1 MKQSELNNDQKER
14 FNLMVMAAID
24 GELGPD
30 EKEEFENYVR
40 RYPECRDEWEQFKKV
55 KEVTKQMK
63 LKSPADE
70 TWDSYWLNVYN
81 RIERGLGWI
90 FLSIGT
96 IIVLVYAAY
105 QFLIGLFGDADVPV
119 FVKAG
124 IFLLVAGVIFLL
136 ISVARERF
144 FVRKSDPY
152 KEVER

>member
-1 MKQSELNNDQKER
+1 MKQSELNNDQRER

-30 EKEEFENYVR
+30 EKKEFEHYVR
-40 RYPECRDEWEQFKKV
+40 NYPECRDEWEQFKKV

-105 QFLIGLFGDADVPV
+105 QFLIALFGDADVPV

-124 IFLLVAGVIFLL
+124 IFLLVAGVIVLL